1 MLPILPHILYR
12 LPAVLCLIVFLASE
26 LNGFTSSLEPWAP
39 PVMLSLCCL
48 HFQFAQNV
56 HSSFSSDYSH
66 NTQPEIANHPRCPH
80 LSFVFVTSW
89 PISWPSKNS
98 KPPSPTHLF
107 ILLVLPGVHSYPP
120 HSFCLSKSSLFL
132 KTQLNSFSFI
142 KFFFQIK

>member
-1 MLPILPHILYR
+1 MRWGRNKKQKYLATFFDFSLAHLDSPKTR
-12 LPAVLCLIVFLASE
+12 L
-26 LNGFTSSLEPWAP
+26 
-39 PVMLSLCCL
+39 CL
-48 HFQFAQNV
+48 HFQFAQKV